1 MCKNSLLEVEKMRSV
16 KKKTMGFVISHK
28 ENEHRRALLPK
39 DIKIIQNPTQLFFE
53 KNYGNVLNIAD
64 EEYLALGCQIVSR
77 EVALQQDIICEPK
90 IGDAEFLQNLLP
102 GQLIFGWVHA
112 VQNRD
117 ITDLLIEQK
126 SSAYAWE
133 KMYYMNRHSYWRNNE
148 LAGESGIVHAYLL
161 NGRMPYDTKVAIL
174 GRGSTAQG
182 ANRILTK
189 LGADVCI
196 YNRNQ
201 EALFKKELGD
211 YDVIVNA
218 ILWDTTRHDH
228 IIYEKDL
235 KRMRKGA
242 MIIDISCDEHGAIET
257 TSPTTFED
265 PTYYVD
271 GILHYAVDHTPSIF
285 YQTATAAI
293 SEETSKYID
302 DLIEGNPN
310 PILRDALIIEDGK
323 IMDQDIN
330 KFQDR

>member
-1 MCKNSLLEVEKMRSV
+1 MKWRCKE
-16 KKKTMGFVISHK
+16 
-28 ENEHRRALLPK
+28 
-39 DIKIIQNPTQLFFE
+39 
-53 KNYGNVLNIAD
+53 
-64 EEYLALGCQIVSR
+64 
-77 EVALQQDIICEPK
+77 DIICEPK

-235 KRMRKGA
+235 KRMKKGA